1 MLAGFILSV
10 VASVKATVA
19 ANAPTQREDAPDT

>member
-1 MLAGFILSV
+1 MLAGFILSA

-19 ANAPTQREDAPDT
+19 ANAKAPRENAPDA